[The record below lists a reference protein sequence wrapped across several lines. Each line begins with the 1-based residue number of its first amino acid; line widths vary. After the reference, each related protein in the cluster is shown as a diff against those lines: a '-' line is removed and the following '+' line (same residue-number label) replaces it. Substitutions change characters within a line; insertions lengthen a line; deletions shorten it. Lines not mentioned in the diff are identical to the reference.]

1 MATLKSPRNT
11 RKKKLWSALYSQ
23 RVHTKNISLAGP
35 SSPRSRHKLQTFLR
49 NSAYWVVSESARSST
64 DTPLLP
70 EFIQNDKP
78 PVYIKYGV
86 NTLDYTK
93 VYPFVLT
100 EDLRDPKA
108 PSRLVFWS
116 NVSSCLPATRGTR
129 S

>member
-11 RKKKLWSALYSQ
+11 RKKKLWASAYAQ
-23 RVHTKNISLAGP
+23 RVHTRNTNLAGA
-35 SSPRSRHKLQTFLR
+35 SSPRSKHKLQTFLR
-49 NSAYWVVSESARSST
+49 NSAYWVVSESAKDST
-64 DTPLLP
+64 NTFLLP
-70 EFIQNDKP
+70 EFIKNDKP

-93 VYPFVLT
+93 VYPFVSH

-116 NVSSCLPATRGTR
+116 NISGSVPRGPANRP
-129 S
+129 